1 MPEEPPK
8 HRRSSLGGLMDRML
22 HRDHHDNKDQ
32 AQQAKDDLVQE
43 PGQAEHEDMPSQPKK
58 EDEVDKF
65 KDYMKKDEQM
75 EAEGRTYGD
84 LM

>member
-1 MPEEPPK
+1 
-8 HRRSSLGGLMDRML
+8 MDRML

-32 AQQAKDDLVQE
+32 ARQDKD
-43 PGQAEHEDMPSQPKK
+43 EHEHDMDHEDQPKK
-58 EDEVDKF
+58 EGEMDKF
-65 KDYMKKDEQM
+65 KDYIKKDEEM